1 MKTLDGQT
9 LRDMTDDEKIVYEN
23 NLANINAAE
32 EAAKEKIAARVSAV
46 AKLTA
51 LGLTEAEVSA
61 LLGA

>member
-23 NLANINAAE
+23 NLANMNAAE

-51 LGLTEAEVSA
+51 LGLTQTEVSA